1 MMKYPLFE
9 TENCL
14 LTEID
19 YEKDLETDSLYTQD
33 LRYARYWCKGII
45 KPLSKN
51 EMKKTYEKLEKK
63 ADESRNKFHFA
74 VRTKADF
81 QLIGYVRFDW
91 VFWNDQCGE
100 IKVAI
105 GHPEYL
111 GRVEKELIEKLT
123 YYGFHELNLHR
134 IDCYISQFEEELE
147 LNLKKVGY
155 LKEATFREA
164 EFFNNKYWDRYVYGI
179 LRPSWSQKLE
189 A

>member
-14 LTEID
+14 FTEID
-19 YEKDLETDSLYTQD
+19 YEKDLEADFNLTQD

-63 ADESRNKFHFA
+63 AEESRNKFHFA
-74 VRTKADF
+74 VRTKTDL

-105 GHPEYL
+105 GHPDYL
-111 GRVEKELIEKLT
+111 GKVELELIEKLT
-123 YYGFHELNLHR
+123 YYGFHELNLYR
-134 IDCYISQFEEELE
+134 IDCYISQFEKELE
-147 LNLKKVGY
+147 INLLKSGY

-164 EFFNNKYWDRYVYGI
+164 EYFKNKYWDRYVYGI
-179 LRPSWSQKLE
+179 LRPYWSQQLE
-189 A
+189 V